1 MENFFS
7 QESGKHT
14 FQRVPPTEKRGR
26 LHTSIITVSVL
37 KQQVA
42 NFLFDK
48 SQVDESFVRSQGA
61 GGQNV
66 NKRSTCVQLIHRPTG
81 IIVKCQDTR
90 NQNKNREI
98 AWARLEEIL
107 RSAFNKKVDS
117 EARNTIWQ
125 QIGDGGRS
133 DKKRTYREKDDLVI
147 DHVTGKRHK
156 MSKFM
161 KGDISPLHE

>member
-1 MENFFS
+1 M
-7 QESGKHT
+7 
-14 FQRVPPTEKRGR
+14 
-26 LHTSIITVSVL
+26 
-37 KQQVA
+37 
-42 NFLFDK
+42 
-48 SQVDESFVRSQGA
+48 RSQGA

-98 AWARLEEIL
+98 AWARLEENL
-107 RSAFNKKVDS
+107 RGTFNKKNASDI
-117 EARNTIWQ
+117 RNTVWK

-147 DHVTGKRHK
+147 DHVTGKRCK

-161 KGDISPLHE
+161 KGDISPLHK